1 MVETL
6 ELEWWG
12 QYRRGL
18 EQTFAQ
24 DELVVRSQ
32 EIKRL

>member
-6 ELEWWG
+6 EPEWWR